1 MKKNIIKLATAVL
14 LLMCGTSASAQIN
27 LGDILGGLS
36 GKSSSS
42 DGSSTSDLISGLTSI
57 FSSNKQASEKN
68 IVGTWTYDSPAIVFE
83 SDDLISKAG
92 AAIASKKIESKLQ
105 TTLAKYGIT
114 EDKFVITFNEDGT
127 FTESIRG
134 KSYSGKWEVK
144 DQKLVLNYSLKKMEI
159 TTQKEGN
166 KLMFVTDAT
175 KLLSLMQSLGA
186 KTATSSSLSTITS
199 LMKNIKG
206 MKVGLALKK
215 K

>member
-1 MKKNIIKLATAVL
+1 MKKNIIKLATMAFML
-14 LLMCGTSASAQIN
+14 LCGTSASAQIN

-36 GKSSSS
+36 GNSSSGNS
-42 DGSSTSDLISGLTSI
+42 GDLISGLTSI

-83 SDDLISKAG
+83 SDDLLSKAG

-105 TTLAKYGIT
+105 TTLSKYGIT
-114 EDKFVITFNEDGT
+114 EDKFTITFKEDGT

-144 DQKLVLNYSLKKMEI
+144 DKKLILTYSLKKMEI

-175 KLLSLMQSLGA
+175 KLLSLVQSLGA
-186 KTATSSSLSTITS
+186 KTATSSSLSTVTA
-199 LMKNIKG
+199 LTKNIKG